1 MSFDEDKFT
10 DKSSKVVRNSLSLA
24 QESGHVRLLPLHL
37 VTVLLKDEDGYLK
50 SILAQSGADIN
61 KAKET
66 VEDALAKLPGQKPM
80 TELPT
85 LSPQLLKVLTSAES
99 KRKAWGD
106 SYVAVDH
113 LISAMME
120 DKEIQKLL
128 SESGATE
135 KNVDEAIKRLRRGK
149 KVNSKGAEK
158 TFDALSKYASD
169 LTAMAEQGKLDPVIG
184 REDEIK
190 RVIRVLA
197 RRRKNNPVLIGVPGV
212 GKTAIVEGLA
222 QRIVRGDV
230 PASLQSRLW
239 SLDVGAL
246 IAGAKYQG
254 EFEERLKSVLAEIE
268 NSQGNII
275 LFIDELHLLMGAGRT
290 NGAMDAANL
299 LKPMLARGE
308 LRCIGATTLE
318 EYRKHVETDAAF
330 ERRFQQVYVKEPSVT
345 DTISI
350 LRGLKEKYEVHHG
363 VRIRD
368 SALVAAAKLSERY
381 INERF
386 LPDKAID
393 LIDEACAN
401 VRVQLDSQPDVIDEL
416 EHKKLTLEVEAAAL
430 QKEKD
435 RGSKERLEA
444 IKQEISRVDEELAPL
459 RARMETEL
467 SAVRRLNEMMNKM
480 DGLKTKLAEAER
492 MRDTAL
498 AADIKYYAIP
508 ECETQIK
515 AFKKQID
522 EEADKESNNAEEVKK
537 LVSDTVR
544 VGDICEIVSR
554 WTGIPVAR
562 LTEGE
567 SDKLIHLPDRL
578 KERVVGQDA
587 GIEAIANAI
596 LRSRAGMARTHQPL
610 GSFLFLGPSGVG
622 KTEIAKALAEQ
633 LFDDE
638 KQMVRIDM
646 SEYMEQHS
654 VARLIGAP
662 PGYVGYDQGG
672 QLTEAVRRRPYSVV
686 LLDEIEKAHR
696 NVMNILLQVLDDGR
710 LTDSHGRV
718 VDFSN
723 TVIIMTS
730 NIGAQHL
737 LHAENSGDG
746 IVPDVIR
753 DAVMKELR
761 SEFRPEFLNRV
772 DDIVIFN
779 RLGLTTLRKI
789 VTLQLK
795 CVESRLVEREI
806 SLQMTDAAIDFV
818 LQVAY
823 EPMYGARPLRR
834 YLEKEL
840 VTQISRALLTGEIQN
855 RSDVMIDVNEDKTG
869 LVFVSTKKQGADEDV
884 MDDGSEMSD

>member
-1 MSFDEDKFT
+1 MASFDQEKFT
-10 DKSSKVVRNSLSLA
+10 DKCSKVVRDSINLA
-24 QESGHVRLLPLHL
+24 QESGHVRFTPLHL
-37 VTVLLKDEDGYLK
+37 AAVLLKDEDAFMK
-50 SILAQSGADIN
+50 SILAQSGADTN
-61 KAKET
+61 KALEGI
-66 VEDALAKLPGQKPM
+66 ESALGKLSVQQPM
-80 TELPT
+80 TETPT
-85 LSPQLLKVLTSAES
+85 ASPQIIKVLNGAES
-99 KRKAWGD
+99 RRKSWGD

-149 KVNSKGAEK
+149 KINSKDAEK

-230 PASLQSRLW
+230 PASLQTRVW

-268 NSQGNII
+268 NAQGSII
-275 LFIDELHLLMGAGRT
+275 LFIDELHLLMGAGRN

-318 EYRKHVETDAAF
+318 EYRKHIESDAAF
-330 ERRFQQVYVKEPSVT
+330 ERRFQQVYVKEPAVP

-363 VRIRD
+363 VRIKD
-368 SALVAAAKLSERY
+368 SALVAAAKLSDRY

-393 LIDEACAN
+393 LVDEACAN
-401 VRVQLDSQPDVIDEL
+401 VRVQLDSQPDIIDEL

-430 QKEKD
+430 RKEKD

-444 IKQEISRVDEELAPL
+444 IKQEISRVEDELAPL
-459 RARMETEL
+459 RARMENEL
-467 SAVRRLNEMMNKM
+467 GAVRRLNEMMNKLE
-480 DGLKTKLAEAER
+480 GLKTKLAEAER
-492 MRDTAL
+492 KRDTAL

-508 ECETQIK
+508 ECEAQIK
-515 AFKKQID
+515 TFKRQID
-522 EEADKESNNAEEVKK
+522 EEAEKEHDVKK